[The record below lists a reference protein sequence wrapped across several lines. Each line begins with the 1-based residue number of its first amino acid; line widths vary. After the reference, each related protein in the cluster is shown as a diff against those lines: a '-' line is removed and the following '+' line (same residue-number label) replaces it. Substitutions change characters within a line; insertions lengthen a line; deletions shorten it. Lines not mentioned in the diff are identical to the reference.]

1 MIAALPNPKTAP
13 GVRLMKVSS
22 LLFRNAIKAGAP
34 PDESLAPD
42 VTVGPVN
49 QSNTNNSWRMEPI
62 LFNFI
67 LYTIF
72 FEMPYSFPINYKLF

>member
-1 MIAALPNPKTAP
+1 MEAVLPNPKTAL
-13 GVRLMKVSS
+13 GLRLMKVSS

-42 VTVGPVN
+42 VTMGPVN

-67 LYTIF
+67 LYT
-72 FEMPYSFPINYKLF
+72 KTK

>member
-1 MIAALPNPKTAP
+1 MIAALPNPKTALS
-13 GVRLMKVSS
+13 VRLMKVSS

-34 PDESLAPD
+34 PNESLAPD
-42 VTVGPVN
+42 VTTGLTD
-49 QSNTNNSWRMEPI
+49 QSNTNNDWRMEPI

>member
-1 MIAALPNPKTAP
+1 MIAALPNPKTALS
-13 GVRLMKVSS
+13 VRLMKVSS
-22 LLFRNAIKAGAP
+22 LLFRNAIKDGAP
-34 PDESLAPD
+34 PNESLAPD